1 MAANAEWRW
10 ALVAMVFCVA
20 HVPLCNG
27 ESSPSVDVGGCAGG
41 NVEAREAELRVDV
54 KFRAGEPLDAPLQLL
69 PPELRVSV
77 ESINPLV
84 TADMRELD
92 RIGASHM
99 ARWFRLTL
107 KPGTD
112 VTMFVAALKALDSVE
127 VVLRAPQPLPPPTMM
142 PPENG

>member
-99 ARWFRLTL
+99 ARWFRLEL
-107 KPGTD
+107 DPGTD
-112 VTMFVAALKALDSVE
+112 ACNFLSRLRELDAVE
-127 VVLRAPQPLPPPTMM
+127 TAEQVSEHTPDPTASTF
-142 PPENG
+142 